1 MELPYAEEIYDFDT
15 FTLEDVVLKIKEQM
29 QKTNDEK
36 WIRKANKI
44 LDIAEL
50 ELKERVAV
58 E

>member
-15 FTLEDVVLKIKEQM
+15 FTLEDVVIKIKGQL
-29 QKTNDEK
+29 QLSNDDK
-36 WIRKANKI
+36 WMRKANKI

-50 ELKERVAV
+50 ELKERQAV